1 METSPPNRVVCGPR
15 GLLTTS
21 FLRGL
26 DWIAH
31 VPSTVWLVQLNRAP
45 PNGMETLAQN
55 LGSGNCW
62 CTCYSDVALIESFIS
77 LSPSHT
83 HNKQLLLCNNGVR
96 LALQLQ
102 RRASRTACSSLVL
115 NSSLCEELELIL
127 NGKRGTATRVNTG
140 PRGERLIISIVY
152 KCPTVRPSAS
162 SSTRARCLKFLGK
175 PIGVQVVVL
184 FA

>member
-15 GLLTTS
+15 GLLTIS

-55 LGSGNCW
+55 LDSGNCW

-152 KCPTVRPSAS
+152 KCPTVRPSVRPLAH
-162 SSTRARCLKFLGK
+162 RHVRDA
-175 PIGVQVVVL
+175 
-184 FA
+184 